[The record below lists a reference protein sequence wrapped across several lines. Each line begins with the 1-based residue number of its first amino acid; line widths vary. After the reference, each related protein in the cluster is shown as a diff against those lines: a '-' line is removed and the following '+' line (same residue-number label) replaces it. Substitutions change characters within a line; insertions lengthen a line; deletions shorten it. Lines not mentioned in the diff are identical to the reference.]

1 MEMKDEQ
8 SRYEGRRSFL
18 RCLNRGKKYESRWKR
33 KRCAAQLAYY
43 AAFYAK
49 LRGLL
54 PDRMG
59 QDPCSVYRYSAK
71 HAAAFFAGQ

>member
-1 MEMKDEQ
+1 MKDEQ
-8 SRYEGRRSFL
+8 SRYEGRRRFKG
-18 RCLNRGKKYESRWKR
+18 CLHNAG
-33 KRCAAQLAYY
+33 
-43 AAFYAK
+43 FYAE
-49 LRGLL
+49 RNGFL